1 MSCRGL
7 SESVAVSVSEDEDED
22 EDEDEQLA
30 ADTERRKTTE
40 ADIDARRYRTV
51 RRELAHASMHA
62 L

>member
-22 EDEDEQLA
+22 EDEQLA
-30 ADTERRKTTE
+30 ADTEWRKTTE
-40 ADIDARRYRTV
+40 ADIDARRYRTL